1 MSRLK
6 RKARN
11 VALSFLRRQG
21 VPETQLAERCKS
33 IGQYSLL
40 GGVLLVVPLLIWELP
55 TAVTVLLQLG
65 YATMMI
71 VGVMLGFDEKKS

>member
-6 RKARN
+6 QKARN
-11 VALSFLRRQG
+11 VAFSFLRRRG
-21 VPETQLAERCKS
+21 VPETRLAERCKS

-55 TAVTVLLQLG
+55 TAVAVLLQLG
-65 YATMMI
+65 YF
-71 VGVMLGFDEKKS
+71 L

>member
-11 VALSFLRRQG
+11 VAFSFLRRWG

-55 TAVTVLLQLG
+55 TAVAVLLQLG
-65 YATMMI
+65 YAGR
-71 VGVMLGFDEKKS
+71 VFSGARP